1 MKLRRFG
8 PGGKGGPGIG
18 AAGTDP
24 AIFGRKLDNYE
35 A

>member
-18 AAGTDP
+18 TGWADR